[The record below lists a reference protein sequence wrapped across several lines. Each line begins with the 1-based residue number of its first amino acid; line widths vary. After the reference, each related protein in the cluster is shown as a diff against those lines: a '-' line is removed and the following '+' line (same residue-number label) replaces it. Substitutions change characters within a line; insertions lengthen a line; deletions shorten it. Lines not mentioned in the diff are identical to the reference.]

1 MTPQMFTYMVIFF
14 GALAFISSIAMIIIS
29 YANKKRFSEICRLY
43 ENEFGFN
50 SLPISASLLKDADI
64 IGFSSG
70 YSIRNEFIIKPLIF
84 GKKSPYSKN
93 NDVNFMR
100 NLPVNIKIWFIA
112 EFYLG
117 VSVVVFFLLI
127 AACQYFD

>member
-1 MTPQMFTYMVIFF
+1 
-14 GALAFISSIAMIIIS
+14 MIIIS

-93 NDVNFMR
+93 NDVNF
-100 NLPVNIKIWFIA
+100 KIWFIA

-117 VSVVVFFLLI
+117 VSAVVFFLLI